1 MKPSHPPRLAIALLR
16 RFVADSE
23 PLVGDL
29 IEQFG
34 VRQSRVWFWRQTLL
48 AMVFR
53 PARDPEPPLGLG
65 AHSRFDAASIVPAK
79 PRVRRV
85 NMTASPIPDVGGL
98 GLVALGVIVA
108 LARPNAWLI
117 FLPAIAGGVILGA
130 VVVMVRAKR
139 EPNAPPS

>member
-1 MKPSHPPRLAIALLR
+1 MKASHPPQLAIALLR

-29 IEQFG
+29 IERFA
-34 VRQSRVWFWRQTLL
+34 VSPSRVWFWRQTLL

-53 PARDPEPPLGLG
+53 PARDPEHPLVLG
-65 AHSRFDAASIVPAK
+65 EHSRFDTAGIVRTK
-79 PRVRRV
+79 PLVRHV
-85 NMTASPIPDVGGL
+85 NLTGSPIPGIGGL

-130 VVVMVRAKR
+130 AMVIVRAKR
-139 EPNAPPS
+139 GA

>member
-1 MKPSHPPRLAIALLR
+1 MKASHPPQLAIALLR

-29 IEQFG
+29 IEQFA
-34 VRQSRVWFWRQTLL
+34 VRRSRGWFWRQTLL

-53 PARDPEPPLGLG
+53 PARDPERPLVLG
-65 AHSRFDAASIVPAK
+65 EYSRFDTAGIVRTK
-79 PRVRRV
+79 PLVRHV
-85 NMTASPIPDVGGL
+85 NLTGSPIPGIGGL

-117 FLPAIAGGVILGA
+117 FLPAIAGGVIVGA
-130 VVVMVRAKR
+130 TLVIVRAKR
-139 EPNAPPS
+139 GA

>member
-1 MKPSHPPRLAIALLR
+1 MKASHPPQLAIALLR

-29 IEQFG
+29 IEQFA
-34 VRQSRVWFWRQTLL
+34 VRRSRVWFWRQTLL

-53 PARDPEPPLGLG
+53 PARDPERPLVLG
-65 AHSRFDAASIVPAK
+65 ERSRFDTTNLVRTK
-79 PRVRRV
+79 PLVRRV
-85 NMTASPIPDVGGL
+85 NLTGSPIPGIGGL
-98 GLVALGVIVA
+98 GLVAFGVIVA

-130 VVVMVRAKR
+130 TLVIVRAKR
-139 EPNAPPS
+139 GA